1 MARKLLVI
9 KIEPF
14 NIRRIAMRNVLIVLG
29 LTLVF
34 GFGPASAQE
43 KGDTGQSTMGAD
55 VQLKTA
61 IAKAKNP
68 PTAPATAGKK
78 TVAGKGKTAV
88 NTANAQ
94 GDDDS
99 FWIESIDIDGDG
111 AVEETDLLYDDEDQV
126 VYMHADGDFKCKGGG
141 TGEGDMLI
149 AVNTAGNSRGR
160 PAGSGWYVVDLDESE
175 CKAKMAGLYGCKF
188 DADGNATACGM
199 ATLDEKNDDL
209 VIMEA
214 TK

>member
-1 MARKLLVI
+1 MKQVGIVISLVLLVGI
-9 KIEPF
+9 GE
-14 NIRRIAMRNVLIVLG
+14 AY
-29 LTLVF
+29 
-34 GFGPASAQE
+34 AQE
-43 KGDTGQSTMGAD
+43 KSGSGQNMTGAD
-55 VQLKTA
+55 VQVKAA

-68 PTAPATAGKK
+68 PSPPANASKK
-78 TVAGKGKTAV
+78 TTVGKGKTAV

-99 FWIESIDIDGDG
+99 FWVETIDIDGDG
-111 AVEETDLLYDDEDQV
+111 TAEETEVLYDDEDKV
-126 VYMHADGDFKCKGGG
+126 VYMHAEGDFKCKGGG

-149 AVNTAGNSRGR
+149 AVNTAGNSRNR

-188 DADGNATACGM
+188 DADGNPTACGM

-209 VIMEA
+209 VIVEA
-214 TK
+214 SM